1 MKQRSNYAVVV
12 TVMVMVGGGLSWRV
26 LAEEPASK
34 DMCAE
39 HPVAEAICPF
49 CHPELIKEHGFC
61 SGHGVPE
68 ALCTT
73 CRPSLVEAFKA
84 EGDWCAEH
92 GVPESQCEA
101 CHPGIK
107 ERWQQADSTT
117 KKRDAGRLW
126 CREHD
131 VYEDECFI
139 CHPELKNAS
148 GKPSSGELMCN
159 EHRVPERECGICQ
172 PHLAPGL
179 KPGESLKVRTV
190 SPDSAARAGIRTENP
205 TLSEV
210 SPHVKV
216 LGEVRYNQNRLA
228 RITPL
233 AAGVVQRVLV
243 DVGQVVKAGDVLVEI
258 ASSDV
263 AEAKRDYVVAMMD
276 EHLKELAYDREKQML
291 AKAISPEQNFQ
302 QAESEHE
309 RAKIV
314 RMTARQRLANL
325 GFTDEEIARIEETK
339 SSSSLLVVR
348 APYAGTLVE
357 RAAVVGEAVEPGK
370 ALFTLADLST
380 MWVELAVPEGQASRV
395 KTGLPVRATF
405 QGLGDEE
412 VAGELTWVHSQ
423 VDKRT
428 RLIKA
433 RAEVPNLDGQLRD
446 GMFGE
451 VRVILG
457 EDIST
462 LRIPKESVQRIE
474 QKPYVLVRTADDLF
488 DLRRVVVGERN
499 GKTVE
504 IVSGIQLA
512 DAVVVDGAFI
522 MKSEFFKSRLG
533 AGCVD
538 D

>member
-1 MKQRSNYAVVV
+1 MKNRSVYAVAV
-12 TVMVMVGGGLSWRV
+12 TVMVVLGGGLSWRV
-26 LAEEPASK
+26 LAEEPVAK
-34 DMCAE
+34 TMCAE
-39 HPVAEAICPF
+39 HHVAEAICPF
-49 CHPELIKEHGFC
+49 CHPALIKEHGFC

-84 EGDWCAEH
+84 EGDWCAGH

-107 ERWQQADSTT
+107 KRWQQGEGET
-117 KKRDAGRLW
+117 KERDAGRLW

-131 VYEDECFI
+131 VFEDECFI

-190 SPDSAARAGIRTENP
+190 SPDSAARAGIRTANP
-205 TLSEV
+205 ELSEV

-243 DVGQVVKAGDVLVEI
+243 DVGQVIKAGDVLVEI

-412 VAGELTWVHSQ
+412 VVGKLTWVHSR

-428 RLIKA
+428 RLVKA
-433 RAEVPNLDGQLRD
+433 RAEVPNSDGELRD

-451 VRVILG
+451 VQVILG

-488 DLRRVVVGERN
+488 DLRRVVIGERN

-504 IVSGIQLA
+504 VVSGIQLA
-512 DAVVVDGAFI
+512 DAVVVDGAFT